1 VPVGEEFLVNIETVG
16 IQDSPAIA
24 ADSAGN
30 FIVVWENVAQPPFTD
45 VSIRARRFESSG
57 ATIGTEFQINSESV
71 RRFAGPDVAMAA
83 DGSFVVVWK
92 DNRDGYDERIR
103 SQFFDSDAM
112 PTGSSFYVDSE
123 SYYHDNYYGNYRGAP
138 AAASDPAGG
147 FVVVWSGG
155 YRYQSTYPRLYYSII
170 ARRLDAIGMPADDE
184 FHAGGGD
191 YWSGGADVAVNAAG
205 EFVVVWTESYYEYE
219 YYDHRKWRRNEA
231 KGCVRDKTRAVS
243 GGCFDVSD
251 DDSAAPAVAPTDDG
265 DGNSDGSSTGV
276 FATTFLSDGTPLG
289 SPVAVNAFAPNAQFD
304 PAIASLGGNETVVAW
319 ASEGQDGDDRGIV
332 ACRFTSVVPACGDP
346 TADGQT
352 SASDAL
358 RALQA
363 AISVDPCAPCI
374 CDVDRSERVSALDAL
389 LILKIAM
396 GEQIP
401 PACGSC

>member
-205 EFVVVWTESYYEYE
+205 EFVVVWT
-219 YYDHRKWRRNEA
+219 
-231 KGCVRDKTRAVS
+231 
-243 GGCFDVSD
+243 VSD